1 MARMRLKVSI
11 THYPLG
17 EGGQDTPLHSVLNFQ
32 SRYMSGSSP
41 VYIPHLFIANAG
53 ETKITEVEPYNA
65 KDFYRAMSGD
75 RLYIIGFDRTIN
87 GEATIMEVRR

>member
-41 VYIPHLFIANAG
+41 VYIPHLLHCKCRG
-53 ETKITEVEPYNA
+53 DE
-65 KDFYRAMSGD
+65 DYRSGA
-75 RLYIIGFDRTIN
+75 I
-87 GEATIMEVRR
+87 